1 MTQHDFSD
9 ELPDLITASEL
20 NELQNFLDSD
30 AVPESSMILDTLDGF
45 LTALVIGPVSVPIK
59 RWMSLVWDMPDGREA
74 PAFESMD
81 QAKRMTKLV
90 LKMKESIAT
99 RLSSSP
105 DVYCPLY
112 MVVDHESDEMYNN
125 LVKLWATGF
134 MAGIYCNEKNRKP
147 LLDKK
152 TVYQEL
158 ILPIFFLS
166 SFANNVPPV
175 PTKTSNVVRGLI
187 PEYVKEIRK
196 FWLHQRQRELARE
209 KGVVIADEAEQTGRN
224 EPCPCGSGKKFKKCC
239 GR

>member
-1 MTQHDFSD
+1 MTQHNFSD
-9 ELPDLITASEL
+9 ELPDFLTDSEL

-30 AVPESSMILDTLDGF
+30 TVPESSMILDTLDGF

-99 RLSSSP
+99 LLSSSP
-105 DVYCPLY
+105 DLYCPLY
-112 MVVDHESDEMYNN
+112 MLVDHESDEMYNN

-158 ILPIFFLS
+158 ILPIFFSVPLRITSRQCPPKHPMS
-166 SFANNVPPV
+166 S
-175 PTKTSNVVRGLI
+175 
-187 PEYVKEIRK
+187 E
-196 FWLHQRQRELARE
+196 
-209 KGVVIADEAEQTGRN
+209 
-224 EPCPCGSGKKFKKCC
+224 GSFLNM
-239 GR
+239 